1 MRVKLD
7 NDMDTIHRILGK
19 PEDEDFV
26 FDTEMN
32 GSLQKICL
40 TVTTERGDDEWNRE
54 LYTWIQDKVYDLHS
68 ELIGKLTERTTEIYK
83 AGIKE
88 QRLDSSRL
96 P

>member
-7 NDMDTIHRILGK
+7 NDMDTIHRIHGM
-19 PEDEDFV
+19 PEDEEFV
-26 FDTEMN
+26 FDAEMT

-68 ELIGKLTERTTEIYK
+68 ELIGKLTERTNEIYK
-83 AGIKE
+83 ASLKE
-88 QRLDSSRL
+88 QRLDPSRL